1 MHFANNRD
9 HAVPFFKNTNNLPI
23 NMLYVETVSKLM
35 YHISHNSV
43 PINVMDLFT
52 QVATVHSYN
61 TKSSTAGN
69 YQIKSSRTNQQH
81 NAFSRVGAKVWNSV
95 TQSLRNLK
103 KKDFTRKIH
112 TLLIEIMNNEDD
124 YVDLPM
130 ILQIMSV

>member
-1 MHFANNRD
+1 
-9 HAVPFFKNTNNLPI
+9 
-23 NMLYVETVSKLM
+23 
-35 YHISHNSV
+35 
-43 PINVMDLFT
+43 MDLFT

-81 NAFSRVGAKVWNSV
+81 NAFSRVGASKVWNSV
-95 TQSLRNLK
+95 LESLCNLK
-103 KKDFTRKIH
+103 KKDFTTKIH

-130 ILQIMSV
+130 ILQRMSV